1 MCDVPIRSI
10 ILCMENIQIS
20 AAWYGR
26 SGHMRVDALSP
37 VAPLAERKA
46 FQAARQAKYE
56 EALGA
61 VAGDAAMQQ
70 PQLEE
75 AGSLLDLE
83 SQSGRV

>member
-1 MCDVPIRSI
+1 MVVRVICEWT
-10 ILCMENIQIS
+10 LCLQ
-20 AAWYGR
+20 
-26 SGHMRVDALSP
+26 